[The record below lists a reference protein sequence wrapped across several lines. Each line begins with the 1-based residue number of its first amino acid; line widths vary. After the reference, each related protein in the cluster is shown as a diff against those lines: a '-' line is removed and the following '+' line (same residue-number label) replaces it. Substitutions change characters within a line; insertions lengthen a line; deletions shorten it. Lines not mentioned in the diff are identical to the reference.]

1 MKERNRNIAVGL
13 TVIVAAAMLG
23 GMIVIFSVLP
33 QSLQPG
39 YNVRMEADQSYDIHP
54 GNTVFMQG
62 IRIGA
67 ISEVRFTDTSN
78 PTKGVTLIANIGREH
93 SVPVGSALH
102 VYSKGFVGGSYLTMQ
117 SDKPQKDEKGEVVM
131 LPKDRESTI
140 AIVREE
146 SGSGSILPPEA
157 KPALVAM
164 TKLAENLNALVSP
177 QPSGGEPSA
186 SQPSTQGG
194 PSASGPSGGASNN
207 IQDMIARMNR
217 TMDNF
222 NAVVGDPS
230 NQANLKI
237 SLANLAKATASANEA
252 MASVK
257 LFATDAQKTFKD
269 VSNMAQT
276 GSQRME
282 DIAKRLV
289 DDAQSLSALMDTLNK
304 AATKIESGQ
313 GTLGLMVNDPKLYNN
328 LVDAAKQMTLMLKD
342 MQDLMDKW
350 KQQGVPIKVK

>member
-39 YNVRMEADQSYDIHP
+39 YDVRMEADQSYDIHP
-54 GNTVFMQG
+54 GDTVFMAG

-67 ISEVRFTDTSN
+67 ISQVRFTDAAN
-78 PTKGVTLIANIGREH
+78 PTKGVTMVANISREYG
-93 SVPVGSALH
+93 VPAGSALH
-102 VYSKGFVGGSYLTMQ
+102 VYSKGFVGGSYLTIQ
-117 SDKPQKDEKGEVVM
+117 SDKPQRDDKGQVVM

-146 SGSGSILPPEA
+146 SGGGSILPPEA
-157 KPALVAM
+157 KPALVAL
-164 TKLAENLNALVSP
+164 TKLAENLNALISP
-177 QPSGGEPSA
+177 QPSGGGASG
-186 SQPSTQGG
+186 SQPATQGG
-194 PSASGPSGGASNN
+194 PSASGPAGAPAGN
-207 IQDMIARMNR
+207 IQDMIAKMNR

-222 NAVVGDPS
+222 NAVMGDPG

-237 SLANLAKATASANEA
+237 SLANLAKATASADEA
-252 MASVK
+252 MTSLKA
-257 LFATDAQKTFKD
+257 LAIDAQKTFKD
-269 VSNMAQT
+269 VGTMAQT
-276 GSQRME
+276 GSQRMDE
-282 DIAKRLV
+282 IAKRLV
-289 DDAQSLSALMDTLNK
+289 EDAQGLSALLDTLNK
-304 AATKIESGQ
+304 AAIKIESGQ
-313 GTLGLMVNDPKLYNN
+313 GTLGLMVNDPKLYNS
-328 LVDAAKQMTLMLKD
+328 LVDAAKQMTQMLKD